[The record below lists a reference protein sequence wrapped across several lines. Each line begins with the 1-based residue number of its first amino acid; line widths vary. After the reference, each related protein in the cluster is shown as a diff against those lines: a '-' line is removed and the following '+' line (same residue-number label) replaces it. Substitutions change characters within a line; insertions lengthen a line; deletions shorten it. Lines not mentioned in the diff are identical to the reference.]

1 MVDWK
6 KVPTIAEW
14 DAVRAQSRLRLA
26 VLNDQIARL
35 QAAGACCYVQQDVV
49 DLISVRDWLVEQFDL

>member
-1 MVDWK
+1 MSNVVK
-6 KVPTIAEW
+6 LNRQA
-14 DAVRAQSRLRLA
+14 AHARAYVA
-26 VLNDQIARL
+26 ILNDQIARL